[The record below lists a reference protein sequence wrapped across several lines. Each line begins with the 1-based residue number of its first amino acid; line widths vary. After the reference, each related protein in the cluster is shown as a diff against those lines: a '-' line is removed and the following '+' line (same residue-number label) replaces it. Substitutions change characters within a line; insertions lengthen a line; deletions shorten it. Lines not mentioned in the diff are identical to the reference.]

1 MSVRRLA
8 EDSVQPAGF
17 AFSADNANWAQ
28 RTIEKYPEGRQ
39 QSAVIPLLMRA
50 QEQDGWV
57 TKAAIEHVAG
67 MLQMPLIRVLEVA
80 TFYTQFQLKPIGTRA
95 HIQVC
100 GTTPCMLRGSDELM
114 RVCKSKIHAEQ
125 FHLNASGTLSWEE
138 VECLGAC
145 VNAPMIMVFK
155 DTYEDLTPE
164 RLEAIIDGFEK
175 GETVPVGPQIDRHL
189 SAPEGGLTSLT
200 STDDV
205 PADQGG
211 PADGAAPQGAG
222 AGADTSES
230 NAGRPKTSTPETD
243 PTIAGPGKATN
254 ANTDPAVEA
263 AASIDPAAGAS
274 RPHAGATGGTS
285 EGATGAADKEA
296 GREDSARTSEDG
308 ESVRRDGPLRGAE
321 AAAEAAVV
329 PDRSRPGTDTLL
341 ATPPTTPPD
350 EIEANRVSSDVLAG
364 PVATDHFEVGDG
376 DKTGHA
382 PGATGSTLETEGP
395 HEAGEKPAGLLA
407 ISDGPKDD
415 LKVIRGIGPV
425 IESKL
430 NDLGVFHFRQ
440 IAAWTPMNLV
450 WIDNYLNF
458 RGRAI
463 RENWVRQAGLLV
475 ARAETK

>member
-17 AFSADNANWAQ
+17 AFSADNANWAES
-28 RTIEKYPEGRQ
+28 TIQKYPEGRQ

-67 MLQMPLIRVLEVA
+67 MLKMPLIRVLEVA

-100 GTTPCMLRGSDELM
+100 GTTPCMLRGSDELI

-125 FHLNASGTLSWEE
+125 FHPNASGTLSWEE

-164 RLEAIIDGFEK
+164 RLEAIIDGFES
-175 GETVPVGPQIDRHL
+175 GEAIPVGPQIDRQL
-189 SAPEGGLTSLT
+189 SAPEGGPTTLLEEKASP
-200 STDDV
+200 
-205 PADQGG
+205 PAEGG
-211 PADGAAPQGAG
+211 PAAGAAPQGPG
-222 AGADTSES
+222 AGGSVEGEES
-230 NAGRPKTSTPETD
+230 NAGRPRTGAAETD
-243 PTIAGPGKATN
+243 PSLVGMSKGTGGTAGQQTETA
-254 ANTDPAVEA
+254 
-263 AASIDPAAGAS
+263 IDPSAGAS
-274 RPHAGATGGTS
+274 RPHAGSTGG
-285 EGATGAADKEA
+285 EVDGPTGAGGKESGGESA
-296 GREDSARTSEDG
+296 ARTSPDG
-308 ESVRRDGPLRGAE
+308 DEVRRDGRLQSQER
-321 AAAEAAVV
+321 AAEAAVV
-329 PDRSRPGTDTLL
+329 PDVRRPGSEAVT
-341 ATPPTTPPD
+341 ASPPAAGDGPA
-350 EIEANRVSSDVLAG
+350 EANRVSDDVLPG
-364 PVATDHFEVGDG
+364 PAATDHFEAKDDAGQAAG
-376 DKTGHA
+376 SA
-382 PGATGSTLETEGP
+382 GSTLEGDGP
-395 HEAGEKPAGLLA
+395 QQAGEKPGGLLA
-407 ISDGPKDD
+407 LADGQKDD

-450 WIDNYLNF
+450 WIDNFLNF

-463 RENWVRQAGLLV
+463 RENWIRQAGLLV